1 MAELQ
6 TLARPYAKAVFE
18 LAHQGGAL
26 QQWSQ
31 TLRTL
36 NGAVSDAKVAA
47 LLADPRLSRH
57 DVAGVLIAALG
68 ERLDGQGRN
77 FVQLLAENNR
87 LAALPAIVE
96 EFEALRA
103 EAERRVEVEITT
115 ATAVAEPQQ
124 QALVGAVKKRLAREV
139 QVSWK
144 TDAALIAG
152 AVIRAGDLV
161 IDGSVAGELNQLRQ
175 AVAAN

>member
-18 LAHQGGAL
+18 LARQGNAL

-36 NGAVSDAKVAA
+36 NGAVSDKNVAA

-57 DVAGVLIAALG
+57 DVARVLIAALG

-77 FVQLLAENNR
+77 LVQLLAENGR
-87 LAALPAIVE
+87 LAAVPAIAGE
-96 EFEALRA
+96 YEALRA

-124 QALVGAVKKRLAREV
+124 QALVGAVRKRLEREV

-161 IDGSVAGELNQLRQ
+161 IDGSVAGELEQLRQ
-175 AVAAN
+175 AVAAS